1 MSDQATST
9 PPIFP
14 GRSYVE
20 LMGRSVMDLKSR
32 RNLILIDGDRR
43 RFGDRSPGTATLR
56 SIPGGK
62 EKPK

>member
-1 MSDQATST
+1 
-9 PPIFP
+9 
-14 GRSYVE
+14 
-20 LMGRSVMDLKSR
+20 MGRSVMDLKSR